1 MKKNTII
8 ASLVVM
14 MLHSSTF
21 DSVAQG
27 SFRNLN
33 FESANVPSGTQA
45 GSFVPVGVAFPG
57 WTAFE
62 TSSSTGSNSFSQ
74 VYYDLVSTGGQGV
87 SVNDSNV
94 PFAPGYG
101 PISGKFSAY
110 LYSGNQGNVLFSVGI
125 SQTGL
130 VPLGTE
136 SLQFQ
141 VGFATSP
148 FIVTL
153 GGQTINIVP
162 LEAFSGYTEYGGDI
176 SAFAGQTQ
184 TLTFTE
190 TFPSVGAPPGGLSL
204 DNIIFSTSPVPEP
217 GTLALLVAGAALLG
231 LRRRR
236 KA

>member
-1 MKKNTII
+1 MNKNSII
-8 ASLVVM
+8 RFLIVLGVTGSASQGN
-14 MLHSSTF
+14 
-21 DSVAQG
+21 AQG
-27 SFRNLN
+27 TFRNLG
-33 FESANVPSGTQA
+33 FESASIPTVQVGSLVPASEAMPDWNLYVT
-45 GSFVPVGVAFPG
+45 SPG
-57 WTAFE
+57 G
-62 TSSSTGSNSFSQ
+62 GSNSLSQ
-74 VYYDLVSTGGQGV
+74 VSYDGVSTGGDEV
-87 SVNDSNV
+87 SIDDSG
-94 PFAPGYG
+94 ASPGFG
-101 PISGKFSAY
+101 PISGKYSAY

-162 LEAFSGYTEYGGDI
+162 LAAFSGYTEYGGDI